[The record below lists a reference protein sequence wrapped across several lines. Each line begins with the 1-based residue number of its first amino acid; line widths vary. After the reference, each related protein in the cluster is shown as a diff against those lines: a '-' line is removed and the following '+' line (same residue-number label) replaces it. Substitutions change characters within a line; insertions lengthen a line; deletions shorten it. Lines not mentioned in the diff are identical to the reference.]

1 MKSIKKAIALFL
13 AMLMILAVSPIAAF
27 AAEGEEGGTTT
38 ETPTEPEEVTPEA
51 AWYTSF
57 NLKSGEGTLAQAAAM
72 VVRTGKIVLLKD
84 VELSET
90 VKFATGAT
98 LDGSGFTVKRADDFK
113 GDMFTVDNNAKIT
126 IANVTL
132 DGNGANV
139 YSESGSVIKINDG
152 DVFLEDKA
160 VITNNKTGG
169 MGGAAVYVGNDT
181 TKAESSFTMQ
191 PGSSITNCEAAVGG
205 AVAVS
210 YNSIFNMRGGVI
222 SNCEASRGGAVLMPY
237 SGASFTLFEG
247 EIKNCYS
254 TNDIVCAGPD
264 TTITLLNGNI
274 HDNKS
279 ALGAVYVAQ
288 GAKISVGENLIVK
301 DNFDTNN
308 PNGVVNIEL
317 PSGVIMNVVS
327 PFGENAKIGVTAE
340 DFDAS
345 NPVLNFI
352 NYGENDIS
360 GIIVNDADGKAF
372 FTTDNGIIMAE
383 SVKVAFDPANGTCS
397 VGSKVY
403 AAGEKFGALPQPDAR
418 EGFEFL
424 GWYTDNDVL
433 VTADSTVP
441 SGDITLHAKWENLN
455 KIDTNPFA
463 VIGRFFQRIGE
474 LMRMTFEFLA
484 NLFAGTGDKN
494 IDKIK

>member
-72 VVRTGKIVLLKD
+72 VVRTGKIVLQKD
-84 VELSET
+84 IELSESLNFST
-90 VKFATGAT
+90 SAT
-98 LDGSGFTVKRADDFK
+98 LEGSGYTVKRAEGFE
-113 GDMFTVDNNAKIT
+113 GDMITVADNARIT
-126 IANVTL
+126 IQNITL
-132 DGNGANV
+132 DGNGDNV
-139 YSESGSVIKINDG
+139 YSRSGSVIKINDG

-160 VITNNKTGG
+160 VIKNNNTGG

-191 PGSSITNCEAAVGG
+191 PGSSITNCEAALGG

-210 YNSIFNMRGGVI
+210 YNSVFNMRGGVI
-222 SNCEASRGGAVLMPY
+222 SNCEASRGGAVLVTY

-279 ALGAVYVAQ
+279 ALGAVYAVQ

-308 PNGVVNIEL
+308 PNGAVNIGL
-317 PSGVIMNVVS
+317 ASGVIMNVAS

-340 DFDAS
+340 DFDET

-352 NYGENDIS
+352 SYGENDIS
-360 GIIVNDADGKAF
+360 GIIVNDADGKTF
-372 FTTDNGIIMAE
+372 FTTDSGIIMAE

-397 VGSKVY
+397 VGAKVY

-418 EGFEFL
+418 DGFEFL

-441 SGDITLHAKWENLN
+441 SGDITLHAKWDNLN

-463 VIGRFFQRIGE
+463 AIGRFFQRIGE